1 MLTPPTATH
10 QPFQPLEGAPSLQEN
25 YSHTSQHVGNHRS
38 RTTSRRVMVSH
49 TDVVRRGAKE
59 TVLVLSLLD
68 VLLVWSTDRYSTVQL
83 LISLRKSTE

>member
-1 MLTPPTATH
+1 
-10 QPFQPLEGAPSLQEN
+10 
-25 YSHTSQHVGNHRS
+25 
-38 RTTSRRVMVSH
+38 MVSH